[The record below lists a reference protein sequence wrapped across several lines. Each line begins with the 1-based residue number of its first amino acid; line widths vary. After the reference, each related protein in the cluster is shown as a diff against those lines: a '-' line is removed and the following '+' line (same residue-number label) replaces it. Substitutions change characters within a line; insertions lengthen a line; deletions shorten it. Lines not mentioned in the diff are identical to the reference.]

1 MFQILQGNVPN
12 FPCIVCQIALNA
24 DSLQLTSPGPR
35 HHCPGGERSC
45 VLTERRG
52 EGREMFAFV
61 NGEGVENQGIAA
73 VLKKFFKKKEKKLFG
88 VVNFRRKIA
97 NFTLQKS
104 GLFGRRAGWLI
115 KHALL
120 IPKVL

>member
-1 MFQILQGNVPN
+1 ML
-12 FPCIVCQIALNA
+12 IVCNLRRPVRDTIV
-24 DSLQLTSPGPR
+24 R
-35 HHCPGGERSC
+35 GGERSC

-73 VLKKFFKKKEKKLFG
+73 MLKKFFKKKEKKLFG